1 VNLSS
6 STLDALV
13 IAALSV
19 AVLALLVTLILAFR
33 LRKLRRSYAVLQG
46 DGEHSSFVDA
56 VQRHVVRVDG
66 LSDQVAVLEKGLI
79 GFKQDTAAKF
89 TEVDADIAQSVSRVA
104 VVRFDAFEQL
114 GGRLSFAAALLDDH
128 GDGIVI
134 SSIHGRSETRVYAK
148 GIRAGQSDHPI
159 TPEERQAIGRALGTI
174 TS

>member
-1 VNLSS
+1 LSS
-6 STLDALV
+6 STLDVLV
-13 IAALSV
+13 IVALSV

-33 LRKLRRSYAVLQG
+33 MRKLRRSYTVLQG
-46 DGEHSSFVDA
+46 DGEHTSFVDA
-56 VQRHVVRVDG
+56 VQRQVVRVDG
-66 LSDQVAVLEKGLI
+66 LSDQVATLEKNLI
-79 GFKQDTAAKF
+79 GFKQDTATKF
-89 TEVDADIAQSVSRVA
+89 TEVDTDIAQSVSRVA

>member
-6 STLDALV
+6 STLDVLV

-33 LRKLRRSYAVLQG
+33 MRKLRRSYTVLQG
-46 DGEHSSFVDA
+46 DGEHTSFVDA
-56 VQRHVVRVDG
+56 AQ
-66 LSDQVAVLEKGLI
+66 
-79 GFKQDTAAKF
+79 F
-89 TEVDADIAQSVSRVA
+89 TEVDTDIAQSVSRVA

-174 TS
+174 SS

>member
-6 STLDALV
+6 STLDILV

-19 AVLALLVTLILAFR
+19 AVVALLVTLILAFR
-33 LRKLRRSYAVLQG
+33 MRKLRRSYTVLQG
-46 DGEHSSFVDA
+46 DGEHTSFVDA
-56 VQRHVVRVDG
+56 AQRQVVRVDG
-66 LSDQVAVLEKGLI
+66 LSDQVANLEKNLI
-79 GFKQDTAAKF
+79 GFRQDTATKF

>member
-1 VNLSS
+1 VTLSS
-6 STLDALV
+6 SALDILVFVALG
-13 IAALSV
+13 I
-19 AVLALLVTLILAFR
+19 AVLAFVVSLVLAFR

-46 DGEHSSFVDA
+46 DGDHGSFVDA
-56 VQRHVVRVDG
+56 VQRHIVRVDS
-66 LSDQVAVLEKGLI
+66 LNDQVAALEKNLI
-79 GFKQDTAAKF
+79 GFKQDTATKF

-128 GDGIVI
+128 GDGIVL

-148 GIRAGQSDHPI
+148 GVRSGQSDHPL